1 MEKEKRSYQ
10 CDGRGPWIA
19 GRIARGILIGI
30 AFALVFGIFVRL
42 LWNWLMPGVF
52 GLREI
57 TYGQAIGMIVLARI
71 LFGAKGP
78 RGFAGGRRGH
88 SPWAHS
94 PWAWSGPCSNE
105 DVANGHIKDWR
116 RYDEWW
122 EAEGRESFRK
132 YIDSQGNERR

>member
-10 CDGRGPWIA
+10 CGGRGPWIA
-19 GRIARGILIGI
+19 GRIARGIVIGI

-78 RGFAGGRRGH
+78 HGSAGGWRGH
-88 SPWAHS
+88 G
-94 PWAWSGPCSNE
+94 PWAWSGPCSKE

-122 EAEGRESFRK
+122 AAEGRESFKK
-132 YIDSQGNERR
+132 YIDSQGSERREKNV